1 MKKAAMK
8 SPKLFLTLFVTI
20 TFLASA
26 IVLAATDQQ
35 QQEEEHL
42 RKEVKEEIKKQFE
55 ETGMPMLTGSIW
67 QNASRENKVAFVWGI
82 CHVITV
88 EKALVEKLPSLKV
101 ENFSA
106 KASEGL
112 AGLKINDIVSGVD
125 EHYRANPSR
134 IEVPVVQVIWD
145 ALIKPRLQTGIAGHP
160 LQ

>member
-35 QQEEEHL
+35 QQEEEQL